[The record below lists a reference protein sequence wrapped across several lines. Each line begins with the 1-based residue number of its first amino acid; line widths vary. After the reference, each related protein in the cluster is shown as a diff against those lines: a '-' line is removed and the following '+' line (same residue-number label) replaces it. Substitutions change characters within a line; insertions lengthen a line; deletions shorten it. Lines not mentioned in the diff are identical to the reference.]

1 MSNLTTIEVLLS
13 FSWGFDIQITKH
25 KDTNT
30 LETVAQKFYLDFSM
44 RVGLGLRLSL
54 STIVICSFIPVIF
67 VAYMHLLISK
77 LLALN
82 LKTAAAAEDF
92 FSFKVPTT
100 VQAPAL
106 LNDNISWLE
115 R

>member
-1 MSNLTTIEVLLS
+1 
-13 FSWGFDIQITKH
+13 
-25 KDTNT
+25 
-30 LETVAQKFYLDFSM
+30 M